1 MLRKIYLEGEIADK
15 FGHEFEMNVSSFR
28 EALQCLELNCPE
40 FRQYLIECHEKGIGF
55 ICSVDDEPLNQEE
68 KLLLH
73 YPKGSFTIQS
83 VPAGSKGGFGKI
95 LAAIAIVAIM
105 LTPGLRETFFTLS
118 ASGSIAGLTTWGT
131 IAASLAINLAITGIQ
146 ELMAPDPS
154 VDTQQDE
161 SYLFQGSSQN
171 IIEGDPVPILYGK
184 LRIPGR
190 PISFE
195 IKNAERQFI
204 DYVQTGQNSV
214 IPPMDG
220 GEGGGGG
227 PGGAPD
233 TLPDFDW
240 GKLRRTDIPVWGP

>member
-28 EALQCLELNCPE
+28 EALQCLELNFSE

-55 ICSVDDEPLNQEE
+55 ICFVDSQPLNHEE
-68 KLLLH
+68 RLLLQ
-73 YPKGSFTIQS
+73 YPKGSFTIQA
-83 VPAGSKGGFGKI
+83 VPAGSKGGIGKI
-95 LAAIAIVAIM
+95 FAAIAIAALIISNPANIFI
-105 LTPGLRETFFTLS
+105 LEG
-118 ASGSIAGLTTWGT
+118 ALTTWGT
-131 IAASLAINLAITGIQ
+131 IAATLAINLAITGIQ

-171 IIEGDPVPILYGK
+171 IIEGDPVPILYGQ

-214 IPPMDG
+214 VPPMDG
-220 GEGGGGG
+220 GGGGGG
-227 PGGAPD
+227 GYGAPD

-240 GKLRRTDIPVWGP
+240 GKINRPDLPTWSP

>member
-15 FGHEFEMNVSSFR
+15 FGHEFDMNVSSFG
-28 EALQCLELNCPE
+28 EALQCLELNFSE

-55 ICSVDDEPLNQEE
+55 ICSVDDQPLNHEE
-68 KLLLH
+68 RLLLQ
-73 YPKGSFTIQS
+73 YPKGSFTIQA
-83 VPAGSKGGFGKI
+83 VPAGSKGGIGKI
-95 LAAIAIVAIM
+95 FAAIAIIAVVYFTGGFGGTGIFANAAG
-105 LTPGLRETFFTLS
+105 TGLGF
-118 ASGSIAGLTTWGT
+118 AGQLAVG
-131 IAASLAINLAITGIQ
+131 LAINLAITGIQ

-171 IIEGDPVPILYGK
+171 IIEGDPVPILYGQ

-204 DYVQTGQNSV
+204 DYIQTGQNSV
-214 IPPMDG
+214 VPPMDG
-220 GEGGGGG
+220 GGGGGG
-227 PGGAPD
+227 GYGAPD
-233 TLPDFDW
+233 AAPDFDW
-240 GKLRRTDIPVWGP
+240 GKIHRTDLPTWSP

>member
-15 FGHEFEMNVSSFR
+15 FGHEFEMNVSSFG
-28 EALQCLELNCPE
+28 EALQCLELNFSE

-55 ICSVDDEPLNQEE
+55 ICSVDDHPLNQEE
-68 KLLLH
+68 KLLLQ
-73 YPKGSFTIQS
+73 YPKGSFTIQA
-83 VPAGSKGGFGKI
+83 VPAGSKGGLGKI
-95 LAAIAIVAIM
+95 FAAIAIVAIM

-131 IAASLAINLAITGIQ
+131 IAASLAINLALTGIQ

-171 IIEGDPVPILYGK
+171 IIEGDPVPILYGQ

-214 IPPMDG
+214 VPPMDG
-220 GEGGGGG
+220 GDGGGGG
-227 PGGAPD
+227 YGAPD

-240 GKLRRTDIPVWGP
+240 GKINRPDLPTWSP

>member
-95 LAAIAIVAIM
+95 LAAIAIAALI
-105 LTPGLRETFFTLS
+105 
-118 ASGSIAGLTTWGT
+118 IANPSNIFILEGALTTWGT

-220 GEGGGGG
+220 GGGGGGG

-240 GKLRRTDIPVWGP
+240 GKIHRTDIPVWGP